1 MARTEFSNIALA
13 NKGLSDVKELFQNN
27 YRSYYQLFTEEVRT
41 DVQSYRVLGEAD
53 FASFTPISQGTPLE
67 IASFSTPLERSFT
80 TYKYGRLHE
89 WDGDVVATDVYDRVP
104 KQGKKLMRAG
114 MRTWELVYAQY
125 INLAT
130 NAATA
135 TLDGLSLANAAHT
148 LATGTYSNSA
158 SGAGS
163 VLSDASLQTGIA
175 SIMKQPSWEGDPSGM
190 RGPFILVVPPEL
202 EGTARKLEM
211 SKLVIGSNNNDIN
224 WAGGRIARV
233 VVSPFFTSAT
243 AWALIAADADE
254 NPLKRLVK
262 RPIRMQSGT
271 DDRTDSS
278 YITCVFS
285 IGLMPIDW
293 RGFYYS
299 AGA

>member
-13 NKGLSDVKELFQNN
+13 NKGLSRVKDLYQNN
-27 YRSYYQLFTEEVRT
+27 YKTFFSQFTEEVRT
-41 DVQSYRVLGEAD
+41 DVQSYRVLGESD

-67 IASFSTPLERSFT
+67 IATFATPLERAFT

-125 INLAT
+125 INLAQ

-135 TLDGLSLANAAHT
+135 TLDGLSIANAAHT
-148 LATGTYSNSA
+148 LATGTYSNVASA
-158 SGAGS
+158 SA
-163 VLSDASLQTGIA
+163 LSDASLATGIA
-175 SIMKQPSWEGDPSGM
+175 NMMMQPSWEGDPGGM
-190 RGPFILVVPPEL
+190 TGPFILVIPPAL
-202 EGTARKLEM
+202 ENVARKLEL
-211 SKLVIGSNNNDIN
+211 SKYCIDNNSNQAN
-224 WAGGRIARV
+224 WTGGRIARV
-233 VVSPFFTSAT
+233 VVSPFFTSTT
-243 AWALIAADADE
+243 AWALISMDADE

-293 RGFYYS
+293 RGFYFNP
-299 AGA
+299 GA